1 MISQRDTAICENLSN
16 YVTIGVEFMKELN
29 KILSLIVGA
38 TCAAT
43 ISFAGLAADNTQN
56 SNAKAPVRSVSG
68 TSSNTST
75 QACFTTSTTAAKQG
89 IVSGAKAGVYTPQL
103 GGCGK
108 RPDPAITTTTQK
120 LCFAGFCIKTGN

>member
-1 MISQRDTAICENLSN
+1 
-16 YVTIGVEFMKELN
+16 MKKLN

-89 IVSGAKAGVYTPQL
+89 IVSGAKSGVYTPQT
-103 GGCGK
+103 GGCGQA
-108 RPDPAITTTTQK
+108 PDPAFAPTTKK
-120 LCFAGFCIKTGN
+120 LCFAGLCIKTGS

>member
-1 MISQRDTAICENLSN
+1 
-16 YVTIGVEFMKELN
+16 MKKLN
-29 KILSLIVGA
+29 KILSIIVGA

-43 ISFAGLAADNTQN
+43 ISFAGVAADSTQN
-56 SNAKAPVRSVSG
+56 SNAKLANS
-68 TSSNTST
+68 TNSNTTT

-89 IVSGAKAGVYTPQL
+89 IVSGAKAGVYTPNF

-108 RPDPAITTTTQK
+108 YPDPAITTTKK